1 VKFRPLAALAA
12 AACLAAGLSTAVHA
26 QTRKKDLDNQST
38 FEAADAIKGRDY
50 VEAAMT
56 TPMLDL
62 LKQADVTR
70 PAIMLE
76 YGLAL
81 ELGRPSVSSQL
92 SEGDRDK
99 LKRGFRDMLDL
110 YLNSSDKFGKVTFK
124 EDSMLD
130 LPEFWILLAEHIGR
144 PKRRVD
150 AAEIAQLA
158 TNGRVD
164 TSSMMF
170 IPDTSEQDKEFNL
183 NADLV
188 LNRQVV
194 NAATTCVESAMGFA
208 RMRKIQTVAA
218 SETNVTPEQF
228 AQARDMAARNY
239 RLAYQEG
246 ILGCGD
252 RDYFMKV
259 VDVASHN
266 LGHLGELKDDP
277 NAQPVDLSLAPTK

>member
-1 VKFRPLAALAA
+1 MKFRPFAALAA
-12 AACLAAGLSTAVHA
+12 AACLTAGFATVAHGE
-26 QTRKKDLDNQST
+26 TRKKELDNQST
-38 FEAADAIKGRDY
+38 FETADAIKGKVY

-56 TPMLDL
+56 TPMMDL
-62 LKQADVTR
+62 LTQADVTR
-70 PAIMLE
+70 PTVMLE

-110 YLNSSDKFGKVTFK
+110 YLNSSDKFGKVVFK

-144 PKRRVD
+144 PKP
-150 AAEIAQLA
+150 
-158 TNGRVD
+158 RVD
-164 TSSMMF
+164 TRSALQLDQGTGMDSNSMIF
-170 IPDTSEQDKEFNL
+170 IPDMSEQDKEFNL

-188 LNRQVV
+188 LRRSVV

-208 RMRKIQTVAA
+208 RMKKIQTIAA
-218 SETNVTPEQF
+218 SETKVTPEQF

-246 ILGCGD
+246 MLGCGD

-259 VDVASHN
+259 ADFAGHN
-266 LGHLGELKDDP
+266 LGRLGELKDDP
-277 NAQPVDLSLAPTK
+277 SAQPVDLAAAVTK

>member
-1 VKFRPLAALAA
+1 MKFRPFAALAA
-12 AACLAAGLSTAVHA
+12 AACLTAGLSTVAHA
-26 QTRKKDLDNQST
+26 QTRKKELDNQST
-38 FEAADAIKGRDY
+38 FEAIDATKGKEY

-92 SEGDRDK
+92 SQDDRDK

-150 AAEIAQLA
+150 ATDVAQL
-158 TNGRVD
+158 TMDGRTD

-188 LNRQVV
+188 LKRSVV

-208 RMRKIQTVAA
+208 RMKKIQTIAA
-218 SETNVTPEQF
+218 SETKVTPEQF

-252 RDYFMKV
+252 REYFMKV
-259 VDVASHN
+259 ADFAGHN
-266 LGHLGELKDDP
+266 LGRLGDLKDDP
-277 NAQPVDLSLAPTK
+277 NAQPVDLNVAATK

>member
-1 VKFRPLAALAA
+1 VKVRQLSALAA
-12 AACLAAGLSTAVHA
+12 TACILAGTSTAAHA
-26 QTRKKDLDNQST
+26 DQRTKELDNQST
-38 FEAADAIKGRDY
+38 FEISDALKGKAY

-110 YLNSSDKFGKVTFK
+110 YLNSSDKFGKTTFK

-144 PKRRVD
+144 PKPHID
-150 AAEIAQLA
+150 ASSVAQL
-158 TNGRVD
+158 TQGPGTDVG
-164 TSSMMF
+164 SMVF
-170 IPDTSEQDKEFNL
+170 IPDMSAQDKEFNL

-188 LNRQVV
+188 LRRQVV

-208 RMRKIQTVAA
+208 RMKKIQTIAA
-218 SETNVTPEQF
+218 SETTVTPEQF

-246 ILGCGD
+246 MLGCGD
-252 RDYFMKV
+252 REYFMKV
-259 VDVASHN
+259 AEFASHN
-266 LGHLGELKDDP
+266 LGRLGDLKDDP
-277 NAQPVDLSLAPTK
+277 NAQPVDLNLAPTK